1 MNKRVLIFFLIVLIF
16 LNFSLIYPY
25 ISGQAVYDIE
35 FVNITQVIDG
45 DTFEISTE
53 QRVRLKGINTP
64 EQGQE
69 GYYKAKDY
77 LSQFEGKIVAL
88 EKSDKDRYGR
98 ILGYLH
104 YNKQLINK
112 DILEQGLGHL
122 YYYEKDKYYEDMK
135 KTEQKARQEQ
145 RGIWTRSAS
154 YGCVELLKLKYKE
167 EKRCS
172 NQEQII
178 LKNKCQDME
187 ITLKDDATHI
197 YDVELDKGIYKRNF
211 SCIWNNNGDTLY
223 IWDNNGLL
231 LWYRY
236 N

>member
-1 MNKRVLIFFLIVLIF
+1 MNKRILIFLLIVLIF

-25 ISGQAVYDIE
+25 ITGQTVYDIE
-35 FVNITQVIDG
+35 FINITEVIDG

-53 QRVRLKGINTP
+53 QRVRLKGVNTP
-64 EQGQE
+64 EKRQR
-69 GYYKAKDY
+69 GYDKAKDY
-77 LSQFEGKIVAL
+77 LSQFKGKILAL

-104 YNKQLINK
+104 YNKQLINRE
-112 DILEQGLGHL
+112 ILEKGLGHL
-122 YYYEKDKYYEDMK
+122 YYYEKDNYYNDMK
-135 KTEQKARQEQ
+135 KAEQKARQEQ
-145 RGIWTRSAS
+145 RGIWSKSVS
-154 YGCVELLKLKYKE
+154 YGCIELLRLKYKE
-167 EKRCS
+167 EKRCK

-178 LKNKCQDME
+178 LKNKCQDIE
-187 ITLKDDATHI
+187 VTLKDDATHI
-197 YDVELDKGIYKRNF
+197 YDIDLDKGIYKRNF

-231 LWYRY
+231 LWFRY